1 MPKRL
6 LGVVAVHV
14 VIGATICKLVDQCVL
29 SVLGIALLTL
39 FMGQFS
45 LWLLSNILRRPL
57 ISTCT
62 DKAVL
67 ITGKFK
73 FEKKMVS
80 IVQIISW

>member
-39 FMGQFS
+39 FM
-45 LWLLSNILRRPL
+45 
-57 ISTCT
+57 
-62 DKAVL
+62 AH
-67 ITGKFK
+67 
-73 FEKKMVS
+73 E
-80 IVQIISW
+80 SWANFHYGYSQSSFVDN

>member
-1 MPKRL
+1 MPNKL

-14 VIGATICKLVDQCVL
+14 VIGATICQLVDQCVL

-67 ITGKFK
+67 ITGKFQL
-73 FEKKMVS
+73 KK
-80 IVQIISW
+80 